1 MISLLFKHRP
11 YKDPCNKL
19 LDAALHLYT
28 GKGFRETSVLEVVEQ
43 ARVSKTTFYHFF
55 KSKEDLLIQLFQS
68 LLEEV
73 LQEVKRTAELETHIA
88 HKSFA
93 GIRRYL
99 EICNDH
105 RPIARLLLVSS
116 SGLSPAIEEVRRE
129 AHVEFATFIYESVRA
144 EPNQM
149 KRLSDDQIH
158 TAAQAMVGA
167 INEVVIH
174 KIIVEKKENIDELAQ
189 LLNRIVV
196 GTFTMLSD
204 NQWSF
209 KGGMRL

>member
-1 MISLLFKHRP
+1 MISLLYHHQP
-11 YKDPCNKL
+11 YEDPQNKIL
-19 LDAALHLYT
+19 AAALHLYT
-28 GKGFRETSVLEVVEQ
+28 GKGFRETSVLEVVER

-55 KSKEDLLIQLFQS
+55 NSKEDLLIQLFQS

-73 LQEVKRTAELETHIA
+73 LKEVKQTAALETHIA

-99 EICNDH
+99 QICNDH
-105 RPIARLLLVSS
+105 RPVARLLLVSS
-116 SGLSPAIEEVRRE
+116 SGLSPEVEEVRHK

-174 KIIVEKKENIDELAQ
+174 KIIVEDKKDIEELAQ
-189 LLNRIVV
+189 LLNRIAV
-196 GTFTMLSD
+196 GTFTMLAE
-204 NQWSF
+204 F

>member
-1 MISLLFKHRP
+1 MISLLFHHQS
-11 YKDPCNKL
+11 YKDPQNKL

-28 GKGFRETSVLEVVEQ
+28 GKGFRETSVLEVVER

-55 KSKEDLLIQLFQS
+55 NSKEDLLVQLFQS

-73 LQEVKRTAELETHIA
+73 LQEVRRTAELETHIA

-105 RPIARLLLVSS
+105 RPVARLLLVSS
-116 SGLSPAIEEVRRE
+116 AGLSSAVEEVRHK
-129 AHVEFATFIYESVRA
+129 AHVEFAIFIYESVRV
-144 EPNQM
+144 EIEQEG
-149 KRLSDDQIH
+149 LVSDDQIH

-174 KIIVEKKENIDELAQ
+174 KIIVENKKNIDELAH
-189 LLNRIVV
+189 LLNHIAI
-196 GTFTMLSD
+196 GAFTMLAE
-204 NQWSF
+204 NQMSF